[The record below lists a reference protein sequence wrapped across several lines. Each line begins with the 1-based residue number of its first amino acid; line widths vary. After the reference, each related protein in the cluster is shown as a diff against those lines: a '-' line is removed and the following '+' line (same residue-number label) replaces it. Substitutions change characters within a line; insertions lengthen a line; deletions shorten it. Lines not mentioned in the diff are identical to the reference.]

1 MTIPRKM
8 VCTPRRVSQTGGR
21 KIMNENQE
29 DDDPGCLWRNRFR
42 IKENASPTSFLAF
55 DWDSPVH
62 HGLGVP
68 KAELTAS

>member
-1 MTIPRKM
+1 
-8 VCTPRRVSQTGGR
+8 
-21 KIMNENQE
+21 MNENQE